1 VPLCILSG
9 VLLLRRS
16 ACGCLL
22 ASVSLMKFLTL
33 GLAVSMMGLNMVRG
47 VAASP
52 VELVIFPTITLV
64 NAVMAVVLL
73 KNIKA

>member
-1 VPLCILSG
+1 MRIVR
-9 VLLLRRS
+9 VQ
-16 ACGCLL
+16 
-22 ASVSLMKFLTL
+22 
-33 GLAVSMMGLNMVRG
+33 MVRVG
-47 VAASP
+47 VPASP